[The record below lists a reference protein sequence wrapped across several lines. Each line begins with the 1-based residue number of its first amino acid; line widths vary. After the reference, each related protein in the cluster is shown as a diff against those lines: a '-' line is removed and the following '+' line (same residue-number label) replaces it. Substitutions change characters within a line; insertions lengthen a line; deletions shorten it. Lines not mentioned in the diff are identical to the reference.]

1 MYESKDFQSI
11 LQLMLDTVP
20 ADVDRRQGSIIYD
33 TLAIVAAQL
42 ALVYPDLDARL
53 NQTFADAAIGDFL
66 RRRAAEFGV
75 VPLAASVATRKGR
88 FYNSSN
94 AAIDVPVGSRFSL
107 GALTYV
113 VTGKIATGQFE
124 LQCETVG
131 TVGNRDFGV
140 MLPIDYI
147 DGLARAEL
155 ADVLV
160 PGEDDE
166 ETEAFR
172 QRFCREVRSPATS
185 GNKSHYVKW
194 AGEVPGV
201 GGAQVIPLWNGAG
214 TVKVVIIDSN
224 KQPASSELVQDV
236 QAYIDPAQG
245 QGEGQA
251 PIGASVTV
259 VAAEAVNVDVT
270 AAVVLDGS
278 RTMEQVL
285 ASFSDAMTS
294 YLSGIAFSAD
304 PSVKFAQVGSILLGT
319 SGVQDWSSLTIN
331 GGTSNV
337 VVAPGSVAVR
347 GAVTLS

>member
-1 MYESKDFQSI
+1 
-11 LQLMLDTVP
+11 
-20 ADVDRRQGSIIYD
+20 
-33 TLAIVAAQL
+33 
-42 ALVYPDLDARL
+42 
-53 NQTFADAAIGDFL
+53 L

-75 VPLAASVATRKGR
+75 TPFAASAATRKGR
-88 FYNSSN
+88 FYNSAN
-94 AAIDVPVGSRFSL
+94 AAIDVPIGSRFSL
-107 GALTYV
+107 GAFNYAV
-113 VTGKIATGQFE
+113 IAKIALGEFE
-124 LQCETVG
+124 LKCEKVG

-172 QRFCREVRSPATS
+172 QRFYREVRSPATS

-224 KQPASSELVQDV
+224 KQPASDELAQDV
-236 QAYIDPAQG
+236 QAYIDPVPG

-259 VAAEAVNVDVT
+259 AAASAVNVDV
-270 AAVVLDGS
+270 AATVLLDGS

-285 ASFSDAMTS
+285 ASFNDALLS

-319 SGVQDWSSLTIN
+319 SGVQDWSNLTIN

-337 VVAPGSVAVR
+337 VVAPGAVAVR
-347 GAVTLS
+347 GAVNLS